1 MVQMH
6 QPPEGFKLTAVSYL
20 TLLLLAVLW
29 PLSSFVFL
37 GSQMDI
43 LQEVVDPVSEVYY
56 PTMAVQLITILLVF
70 IAVRSERVNMAD
82 VGVCGF
88 NRRTIPQAVVF
99 VIAANLI
106 LAVLQLTLFTQS
118 PGSFNEI
125 TAMIPQTT
133 FAKWIWVI
141 LCAIVA
147 VGEELTFRGYILTRI
162 TRLAGGRVWV
172 GVLAS
177 TIAFA
182 SGHLYQGLGG
192 LVIIAVYGLMF
203 AGLYLYTGSLYPLI
217 IAHFL
222 QDAMVLLVPAL
233 TK

>member
-1 MVQMH
+1 MH
-6 QPPEGFKLTAVSYL
+6 QPPERFKLTAVSYL

-29 PLSSFVFL
+29 PLSSFVFP
-37 GSQMDI
+37 GSQLDM
-43 LQEVVDPVSEVYY
+43 LKEVVNPVNEVYF
-56 PTMAVQLITILLVF
+56 PTIIVQLITLLLVF
-70 IAVRSERVNMAD
+70 IAVRSEAVNLAD
-82 VGVCGF
+82 VGIRGF
-88 NRRTIPQAVVF
+88 NRWTILQAVAF
-99 VIAANLI
+99 VVIANLI
-106 LAVLQLTLFTQS
+106 LSVLQLSLFTQS

-133 FAKWIWVI
+133 YARLIWVI

-147 VGEELTFRGYILTRI
+147 ISEELTFRGYILTRI

-182 SGHLYQGLGG
+182 SGHLYQGFGG

-203 AGLYLYTGSLYPLI
+203 AGLYLHTGSLYPLI

-222 QDAMVLLVPAL
+222 QDVMVLLVSSP

>member
-1 MVQMH
+1 MWPMH

-37 GSQMDI
+37 GSQLDM
-43 LQEVVDPVSEVYY
+43 LKEVANPVNEVYY
-56 PTMAVQLITILLVF
+56 PTMIVQLITLLLVF
-70 IAVRSERVNMAD
+70 VAVRSEKVNLAD
-82 VGVCGF
+82 LGMRGF
-88 NRRTIPQAVVF
+88 SRWTILQAVVF

-106 LAVLQLTLFTQS
+106 LSVLQLELFAQS

-125 TAMIPQTT
+125 TGIIPQTS
-133 FAKWIWVI
+133 FARSIWVI

-147 VGEELTFRGYILTRI
+147 VSEEMAFRGYILTRI
-162 TRLAGGRVWV
+162 TRLAGGRAWV
-172 GVLAS
+172 GVLAA

-182 SGHLYQGLGG
+182 GGHLYQGFGG
-192 LVIIAVYGLMF
+192 LAIIAVYGLMF
-203 AGLYLYTGSLYPLI
+203 AGLYLYTGSLYPGI
-217 IAHFL
+217 VAHFL
-222 QDAMVLLVPAL
+222 QDVTILFVPGL

>member
-1 MVQMH
+1 MWLMQ

-29 PLSSFVFL
+29 PLSSFVFI
-37 GSQMDI
+37 GSQLDM
-43 LQEVVDPVSEVYY
+43 LKEVANPVDEVYY
-56 PTMAVQLITILLVF
+56 PTMIVQLITLLLVF
-70 IAVRSERVNMAD
+70 IAVRSEKVHLAD
-82 VGVCGF
+82 LGMFGF
-88 NRRTIPQAVVF
+88 NRWTIPQAVVF
-99 VIAANLI
+99 LITANLI
-106 LAVLQLTLFTQS
+106 LSVLQLSLFAQS

-125 TAMIPQTT
+125 TGMIPRTP
-133 FAKWIWVI
+133 FARWIWVI

-147 VGEELTFRGYILTRI
+147 VSEEMTFRGYILTRI

-172 GVLAS
+172 GVLAA

-182 SGHLYQGLGG
+182 SGHLYQGFGG

-203 AGLYLYTGSLYPLI
+203 AGLYLYTGSLYPGI
-217 IAHFL
+217 VAHFL
-222 QDAMVLLVPAL
+222 QDVAILLVPGS

>member
-1 MVQMH
+1 MH

-37 GSQMDI
+37 GSQLD
-43 LQEVVDPVSEVYY
+43 LLKEVANPVNEVYY
-56 PTMAVQLITILLVF
+56 PTMIVQLITLLLVF
-70 IAVRSERVNMAD
+70 VAVRSEKVNLAD
-82 VGVCGF
+82 LGMCGF
-88 NRRTIPQAVVF
+88 NRWTILQAVAF

-106 LAVLQLTLFTQS
+106 LSVLQLALFAQS

-125 TAMIPQTT
+125 TGIIPQTS
-133 FAKWIWVI
+133 FARWIWVI

-147 VGEELTFRGYILTRI
+147 VSEEMAFRGYILTRMA
-162 TRLAGGRVWV
+162 RLAGGRVWI
-172 GVLAS
+172 GVLTA

-182 SGHLYQGLGG
+182 SGHLYQGFGG
-192 LVIIAVYGLMF
+192 LTIIAVYGLMF
-203 AGLYLYTGSLYPLI
+203 AGLYLYTGSLYPGI
-217 IAHFL
+217 VAHFL
-222 QDAMVLLVPAL
+222 QDVTILLVPGL

>member
-1 MVQMH
+1 MGSMH

-37 GSQMDI
+37 GSQLDM
-43 LQEVVDPVSEVYY
+43 LKEVANPVNEVYY
-56 PTMAVQLITILLVF
+56 PTMIVQLITMLLVF
-70 IAVRSERVNMAD
+70 VAVRSEKVNLSDLGMH
-82 VGVCGF
+82 GF
-88 NRRTIPQAVVF
+88 SRWTILQAVVF
-99 VIAANLI
+99 VMAANLI
-106 LAVLQLTLFTQS
+106 LSVLQLALFAQS

-125 TAMIPQTT
+125 TGIIPQTS
-133 FAKWIWVI
+133 FARWIWVI

-147 VGEELTFRGYILTRI
+147 VSEEMAFRGYILTRI

-172 GVLAS
+172 GVLTA

-182 SGHLYQGLGG
+182 SGHLYQGVGG
-192 LVIIAVYGLMF
+192 LVIIAIYGLMF
-203 AGLYLYTGSLYPLI
+203 AGLYLYTGSLYPGI

-222 QDAMVLLVPAL
+222 QDATILLVPGL

>member
-1 MVQMH
+1 MH

-37 GSQMDI
+37 GSQLDM
-43 LQEVVDPVSEVYY
+43 LKEVANPVSEVYY
-56 PTMAVQLITILLVF
+56 PTMIVQLATMLLVF
-70 IAVRSERVNMAD
+70 VALRSERVNLAD
-82 VGVCGF
+82 LGMRGF
-88 NRRTIPQAVVF
+88 SRWTILQAVVF

-106 LAVLQLTLFTQS
+106 LSVLQLALFAQS
-118 PGSFNEI
+118 PGSFKEI
-125 TAMIPQTT
+125 TGIIPQTS
-133 FAKWIWVI
+133 FARWIWVI

-147 VGEELTFRGYILTRI
+147 VSEEMAFRGYILTRI

-172 GVLAS
+172 GVLAA

-182 SGHLYQGLGG
+182 SGHLYQGVGG
-192 LVIIAVYGLMF
+192 LAIIAVYGSMF
-203 AGLYLYTGSLYPLI
+203 AGLYLYTGSLYPGI

-222 QDAMVLLVPAL
+222 QDVMILLVPGL

>member
-1 MVQMH
+1 MGPMH

-20 TLLLLAVLW
+20 TLLLLAILW

-37 GSQMDI
+37 GSQLDM
-43 LQEVVDPVSEVYY
+43 LKEVADPINEVYY
-56 PTMAVQLITILLVF
+56 PTMIVQLITMLLVF
-70 IAVRSERVNMAD
+70 VAVRSEKVNLAD
-82 VGVCGF
+82 LGMRGF
-88 NRRTIPQAVVF
+88 CRWTILQAVVF

-106 LAVLQLTLFTQS
+106 LSVLQLALFTQS

-125 TAMIPQTT
+125 TGIIPQTSY
-133 FAKWIWVI
+133 ARWIWVI

-147 VGEELTFRGYILTRI
+147 VSEEMAFRGYILTRI

-172 GVLAS
+172 GVLAA

-182 SGHLYQGLGG
+182 SGHLYQGVGG
-192 LVIIAVYGLMF
+192 LVIIAIYGLMF
-203 AGLYLYTGSLYPLI
+203 AGLYLYTGSLYPGI

-222 QDAMVLLVPAL
+222 QDVTILFVPGL